1 MVNVMIFLVVLF
13 AGLIAINLTVYC
25 MVWLMYFYGRIV
37 GIID

>member
-1 MVNVMIFLVVLF
+1 MLLVLFVLF
-13 AGLIAINLTVYC
+13 ASLITLNLVLTG

>member
-1 MVNVMIFLVVLF
+1 MFLIVLF
-13 AGLIAINLTVYC
+13 IGLITLNLAVTG